1 MLKKLPVDVRL
12 LIVKKALK
20 SENKSQI
27 CKQYQISR
35 TLLYRW
41 IKTYESAS
49 KRSKRLSLSP
59 KIRQGANHHKSLSSA
74 IQRKIRN
81 LALKNPQL
89 SAQKIAKKT
98 GVSAYG
104 AWITLKRAGISS
116 EVAREQYFARR
127 GKSLI
132 KEIPVNDKV
141 TMLRRR
147 ESGEKVASI
156 CRDFQ
161 VSRTIYY
168 RYARRF
174 DEGEG
179 RREAL
184 VSLRPRG
191 EKHWRFIPG
200 IREQILNIVV
210 DYPVFSAHKIEV
222 ELTVKAG
229 KKVFSDFGVYTYL
242 KKMGLNTYQRR
253 LAYAKSHAPI
263 TVPVPK
269 VVREEKTPIGSI
281 PSVSSLAPPGF
292 LRGFFSSRPF
302 IIFLSTFI
310 PALFAYILISTLFN
324 TQGLTSRIGMIFS
337 FTSLIFGLFFF
348 IYSLKYYLTIALV
361 LSFSRK
367 GEDQKKRG
375 IGLQADLSN
384 IHLERQPF
392 VSVHIA
398 SFNEKRVINRLLTA
412 ATSLDYK
419 NYEIIVADD
428 STDETRDLLAT
439 WSKHPRVKISHRDSR
454 EGFKGGALREA
465 LKITDPKAEFIMVF
479 DADFIPYPDTI
490 TQFLKYFQS
499 TCGTLDFQQEAR
511 SKKQESREKNHA
523 SYFPSASLR
532 AGMLHDSNRIAAIQ
546 GYQWHVLNKS
556 ENWVTRGVRSEYSG
570 SYVIERSG
578 EEIYSGLKQISGSVY
593 MIRRDVLESVG
604 WGNSITEDFQL
615 TLKLYEKGYKVVYTP
630 YVQAPAEAVST
641 IKRLIRQRMRW
652 AEGHSFN
659 VKRMFKRLLFGK
671 WEAAPIHPRGES
683 NPHLGG
689 GEISPQDGKI
699 FIPSPLTL
707 SEKLEFIYLTPYY
720 LQAAFFIIGTISWFI
735 AEVIFQVRLPFWT
748 EVWGWSLILTNM
760 LALPLMNMVGL
771 FLEEA
776 EEKDYMGLL
785 SFIMLSYIVAP
796 FQAYAAV
803 KGFLAKEEGPWFRT
817 PKTGR
822 ITDTFTP
829 GRFYRFVWGVFGRG
843 KPAVAEALAGKP
855 AVAPALGMG
864 WQGRALPAVGLTSN
878 PVFAFATANN
888 QFSSFKIKPRRLRW
902 VGRSVVVVLLIS
914 AMFLNL
920 VSFGQNDIFSIP
932 GKKALKVSGKSNFQ
946 AGERPE
952 FTLRI
957 PQKAPETKTLSFF
970 KRVLAPGIAEAAEPV
985 VQASLF
991 DSKGQEMKDAPL
1003 SVTGNKDDFKLAL
1016 SPWENLAP
1024 GQYTL
1029 KVRANNPGETSYEA
1043 TQDFTWGVLAINT
1056 NKSIYTPRETVK
1068 LGFGTLDNE
1077 GRTLCNSR
1085 LILKIK
1091 YQKSKIEDELS
1102 TENGRIKPSG
1112 ECSQNSVTN
1121 LADYLAEFQVQGI
1134 GTYRLHL
1141 TARTDAGERSIDDK
1155 FEVRESVPFD
1165 IERTSYPTR
1174 IYPPAEYPVT
1184 IKVTANENF
1193 RGEVV
1198 ESVPESFDI
1207 KVQSE
1212 KFKVK
1217 ENTIFKEERQW
1228 QIAADVVATL
1238 FMDTPD
1244 ATQQLLLSAGGFWSG
1259 SFGTAPVY
1267 DTAQKKS
1274 GLASW
1279 KSDSGAS
1286 NNASLVYRVG
1296 VVPTGA
1302 NLGARI
1308 TAYFRLTNLPGSTAT
1323 LFGVT
1328 TSANQYLVVRITSG
1342 GVLQLWGGGSQIG
1355 SNGSTIN
1362 PGGVPAWYRLSLVY
1376 KLNASGQISDAKLF
1390 LDGVQDISVTGL
1402 TLTTGADFALGWV
1415 DTPGAS
1421 KVLHFHHV
1429 YADDDTSLTDTGDIR
1444 VTAKLPN
1451 ADSTR
1456 GFDTV
1461 IGGGTGDCAD
1471 GSTEYGCVND
1481 RPISESTG
1489 WRQTATAD
1497 VTENFN
1503 IESASQGDVD
1513 ISGNTLVARTAWV
1526 WAKKGSGPGACGTTA
1541 DMWDNNSASAVELT
1555 ASSALYTKITD
1566 STTYPSNPAA
1576 GMNSCTTAQDTYFY
1590 ETGVLIASLG
1600 DPVPEAALLLAPLS
1614 FFAPKIIKSIQKGT
1628 LVEDTLSLL
1637 RRIIGTVSK
1646 WLYGYMA
1653 IWLHGYMAKW
1663 LRRRR
1668 RRRGKK
1674 DG

>member
-1 MLKKLPVDVRL
+1 MSPKLSLKERLILIKRVTQAGEDVAR
-12 LIVKKALK
+12 VCREA
-20 SENKSQI
+20 N
-27 CKQYQISR
+27 ISR
-35 TLLYRW
+35 TVFYRW
-41 IKTYESAS
+41 LSRYKKENRASALVPKGKVPAS
-49 KRSKRLSLSP
+49 WVRFEKLSP
-59 KIRQGANHHKSLSSA
+59 K
-74 IQRKIRN
+74 QRLLMI
-81 LALKNPQL
+81 
-89 SAQKIAKKT
+89 
-98 GVSAYG
+98 
-104 AWITLKRAGISS
+104 
-116 EVAREQYFARR
+116 
-127 GKSLI
+127 
-132 KEIPVNDKV
+132 
-141 TMLRRR
+141 
-147 ESGEKVASI
+147 EKVKNGESVQEV
-156 CRDFQ
+156 CEQFG
-161 VSRTIYY
+161 VSRTIFY
-168 RYARRF
+168 
-174 DEGEG
+174 
-179 RREAL
+179 
-184 VSLRPRG
+184 
-191 EKHWRFIPG
+191 K
-200 IREQILNIVV
+200 
-210 DYPVFSAHKIEV
+210 
-222 ELTVKAG
+222 
-229 KKVFSDFGVYTYL
+229 YL
-242 KKMGLNTYQRR
+242 KRY
-253 LAYAKSHAPI
+253 
-263 TVPVPK
+263 
-269 VVREEKTPIGSI
+269 ED
-281 PSVSSLAPPGF
+281 APPGQKLEALWDKKPKVERYFNQAPEEYERAVLSAVIAHPELSSHKIVWVLPQIGNRPILSNHGVYNILKRYDLTSYEKRLLYAAEKARAPLVGGLIQSFEAF
-292 LRGFFSSRPF
+292 LSNLLSQKPQVRTFLVRSGLIFSLALFTSVFVWGALSFSSYLLDSPSF
-302 IIFLSTFI
+302 EFTTGTFF
-310 PALFAYILISTLFN
+310 ALTALL
-324 TQGLTSRIGMIFS
+324 IGM
-337 FTSLIFGLFFF
+337 FFF
-348 IYSLKYYLTIALV
+348 IYSLKYYLTIAIV

-367 GEDQKKRG
+367 LEDNSDSGRNFFSRIFMRG
-375 IGLQADLSN
+375 GINQDGKVTGAGLYPDLSN
-384 IHLERQPF
+384 IKLKREPF
-392 VSVHIA
+392 VSVHVA
-398 SFNEKRVINRLLTA
+398 LYNEKRVVERLLTA
-412 ATSLDYK
+412 LTSFSYE
-419 NYEIIVADD
+419 NYEVVIADD
-428 STDETRDLLAT
+428 STDETLDLIKK
-439 WSKHPRVKISHRDSR
+439 WSNHPRIKISHRETR

-465 LKITDPKAEFIMVF
+465 LKHTDRKAEFIMVF

-490 TQFLKYFQS
+490 TQFLKYFQA
-499 TCGTLDFQQEAR
+499 TCGTLDF
-511 SKKQESREKNHA
+511 SKVNEGKLGDIKVNKGENTPNQPSSTFLSLNEP
-523 SYFPSASLR
+523 FP
-532 AGMLHDSNRIAAIQ
+532 IAAVQ

-578 EEIYSGLKQISGSVY
+578 EEIYQGLKQISGSVY
-593 MIRRDVLESVG
+593 MIRRDVLESIG

-659 VKRMFKRLLFGK
+659 IRKMFTKLLFGR
-671 WEAAPIHPRGES
+671 WEEQPTIDDRGSKIGLEGRSLMIDSLSSTLNTQPLPSTFNHPS
-683 NPHLGG
+683 
-689 GEISPQDGKI
+689 SKV
-699 FIPSPLTL
+699 FVPSPLTL
-707 SEKLEFIYLTPYY
+707 SEKLEFLYLTPYY
-720 LQAAFFIIGTISWFI
+720 LQAAFFITGTISWFI

-748 EVWGWSLILTNM
+748 EIWGWSLILTNM

-776 EEKDYMGLL
+776 EEKDYLGLF
-785 SFIMLSYIVAP
+785 SFVALSYIVAP

-991 DSKGQEMKDAPL
+991 DSKGKEMKDAPL

-1043 TQDFTWGVLAINT
+1043 TQDFTWGGLAINT

-1207 KVQSE
+1207 KVQSEKFKVAVQNSKLGRKEIKWETDWQRGEMYELSYTIKFPRKSPEFYLVGPLQFKVQSE

-1526 WAKKGSGPGACGTTA
+1526 WAKKGSGYV
-1541 DMWDNNSASAVELT
+1541 N
-1555 ASSALYTKITD
+1555 IT
-1566 STTYPSNPAA
+1566 
-1576 GMNSCTTAQDTYFY
+1576 
-1590 ETGVLIASLG
+1590 L
-1600 DPVPEAALLLAPLS
+1600 
-1614 FFAPKIIKSIQKGT
+1614 
-1628 LVEDTLSLL
+1628 
-1637 RRIIGTVSK
+1637 
-1646 WLYGYMA
+1646 
-1653 IWLHGYMAKW
+1653 
-1663 LRRRR
+1663 
-1668 RRRGKK
+1668 
-1674 DG
+1674 